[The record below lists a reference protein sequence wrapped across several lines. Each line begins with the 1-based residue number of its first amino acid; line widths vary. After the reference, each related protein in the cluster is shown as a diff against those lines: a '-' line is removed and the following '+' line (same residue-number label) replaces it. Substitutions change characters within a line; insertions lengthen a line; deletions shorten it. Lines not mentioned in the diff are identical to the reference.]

1 MFDKITDVF
10 DDIGDALVPK
20 EIAPYLGMIAPMIPG
35 IGIMG
40 TMALSQLGSM
50 KMNAGRLD
58 PYSAAAAAMALST
71 PEQRALRE
79 AGRLDPSKGTVGQK
93 MSAYISSGLG
103 SLSKD
108 PKSFSSTI
116 ARGFDP
122 TKAMFDTGNIFGSA
136 EKGSYFE
143 NPILAGLD
151 IGTLPEGL
159 KGDPALEKFAKGQ
172 PYRFKL
178 AGDTIDDL
186 KVQFEPLENVPG
198 VEDNPYFSGYAR
210 PGPSDISQYAKDNF
224 DMLAEKTYDLKYGK
238 ALTAG
243 EVLDE
248 VGYDVYDKMTADEL
262 KAAQEAGRTGG
273 TVDKNFLTKGM
284 ELGSEL
290 AGGIFPG
297 FGERN
302 PVTGAFEGK
311 FDFGKALQTVSVAGT
326 LGSLNQLAEEI
337 KKQKELDE
345 QKQREIWGEWFKSYE
360 RTARKPYYDP
370 NPDAPQS
377 RYQDPFLVEKFKRF
391 MLATG
396 GRVGYNMGGLSGG
409 IMGSA
414 GVPQGMQVDGRN
426 GTFIPMGVEEKADD
440 VPAMLSKNEFVMTA
454 DAVKAAG
461 DGDANVG
468 AQRMY
473 DLMHNL
479 EAQV

>member
-58 PYSAAAAAMALST
+58 PYSAVAAAMALST

-273 TVDKNFLTKGM
+273 TIDASFLQQAGEM
-284 ELGSEL
+284 GSQL
-290 AGGIFPG
+290 AGEIIPG
-297 FGERN
+297 FRDLD
-302 PVTGAFEGK
+302 PVTGAVTSK
-311 FDFGKALQTVSVAGT
+311 FNFGKALQPVSVAGT
-326 LGSLNQLAEEI
+326 LGSLNMLAEEL
-337 KKQKELDE
+337 KKQKQLDE
-345 QKQREIWGEWFKSYE
+345 QKQREIWSTWFDSYQ
-360 RTARKPYYDP
+360 RTTGRSYDQSMY
-370 NPDAPQS
+370 PDPI
-377 RYQDPFLVEKFKRF
+377 LLEKFNRF

-409 IMGSA
+409 IMGSS

>member
-1 MFDKITDVF
+1 MFDKITDVL
-10 DDIGDALVPK
+10 DDIGDLVPK

-50 KMNAGRLD
+50 KMNAGKLD

-238 ALTAG
+238 PLTAA
-243 EVLDE
+243 EVKAE
-248 VGYDVYDKMTADEL
+248 VGEEVYNKMTADEL
-262 KAAQEAGRTGG
+262 KAAQDAGRTGG
-273 TVDKNFLTKGM
+273 TVDANFLTKGM
-284 ELGSEL
+284 EMGSEL

-297 FGERN
+297 FGERD
-302 PVTGAFEGK
+302 PITGQTIRGS
-311 FDFGKALQTVSVAGT
+311 FDFGKALQTVSVATT

-370 NPDAPQS
+370 DPNAPQS

-409 IMGSA
+409 IMGSS

>member
-1 MFDKITDVF
+1 MLDKIRDVF

-58 PYSAAAAAMALST
+58 PYAAAAAAISLST

-79 AGRLDPSKGTVGQK
+79 AGRIDPSKGTVGQK
-93 MSAYISSGLG
+93 LSAGIGNFFGGADTRLG
-103 SLSKD
+103 R
-108 PKSFSSTI
+108 
-116 ARGFDP
+116 AFDP
-122 TKAMFDTGNIFGSA
+122 TRSMFQFTSGGD
-136 EKGSYFE
+136 GSYFE

-151 IGTLPEGL
+151 T
-159 KGDPALEKFAKGQ
+159 GQ
-172 PYRFKL
+172 FRLSNKSAPL
-178 AGDTIDDL
+178 ADL
-186 KVQFEPLENVPG
+186 
-198 VEDNPYFSGYAR
+198 
-210 PGPSDISQYAKDNF
+210 SDLQKIQSDLDAGKDMGKIQKDNF
-224 DMLAEKTYDLKYGK
+224 DILAQETYDLKYGK
-238 ALTAG
+238 PLTAA
-243 EVLDE
+243 EVKAE
-248 VGYDVYDKMTADEL
+248 VGEEVYNKMTADEL

-273 TVDKNFLTKGM
+273 TIDDSFLQQAGEM
-284 ELGSEL
+284 GSQL
-290 AGGIFPG
+290 AGEIIPG
-297 FGERN
+297 FRDLD
-302 PVTGAFEGK
+302 PVTGAVTSK
-311 FDFGKALQTVSVAGT
+311 FNFGKALQTVSVAGT
-326 LGSLNQLAEEI
+326 LGSLNMLAEEL
-337 KKQKELDE
+337 KKQKQLDE

-360 RTARKPYYDP
+360 RTTGRTYD
-370 NPDAPQS
+370 QS
-377 RYQDPFLVEKFKRF
+377 SYADPILLEKYNRF

-409 IMGSA
+409 IMGSS

>member
-1 MFDKITDVF
+1 MGKISDFF
-10 DDIGDALVPK
+10 DDVGDALVPK

-93 MSAYISSGLG
+93 VSAYISEGLG

-136 EKGSYFE
+136 AKGSYFE

-151 IGTLPEGL
+151 TGTLPEGL

-172 PYRFKL
+172 PYRFEL
-178 AGDTIDDL
+178 TGDTVDDL
-186 KVQFEPLENVPG
+186 KVQFVPLENVPG

-210 PGPSDISQYAKDNF
+210 PGPSDISKYAKDNF

-238 ALTAG
+238 ALTDAQ
-243 EVLDE
+243 VKAE
-248 VGYDVYDKMTADEL
+248 VGEEVYNKMTADEL
-262 KAAQEAGRTGG
+262 IAAKEAGRTGG
-273 TVDKNFLTKGM
+273 TVDANFFTKGM
-284 ELGSEL
+284 EMGSEL

-302 PVTGAFEGK
+302 PITGAFEGK

-326 LGSLNQLAEEI
+326 LGSLNMLAEEL
-337 KKQKELDE
+337 KKQKQLL
-345 QKQREIWGEWFKSYE
+345 QLV
-360 RTARKPYYDP
+360 
-370 NPDAPQS
+370 
-377 RYQDPFLVEKFKRF
+377 FLV
-391 MLATG
+391 
-396 GRVGYNMGGLSGG
+396 
-409 IMGSA
+409 
-414 GVPQGMQVDGRN
+414 
-426 GTFIPMGVEEKADD
+426 
-440 VPAMLSKNEFVMTA
+440 
-454 DAVKAAG
+454 
-461 DGDANVG
+461 NV
-468 AQRMY
+468 QI
-473 DLMHNL
+473 
-479 EAQV
+479 

>member
-1 MFDKITDVF
+1 MFDKITDVL

-93 MSAYISSGLG
+93 LSAGIGNFFGGADTRLG
-103 SLSKD
+103 R
-108 PKSFSSTI
+108 
-116 ARGFDP
+116 AFDP
-122 TKAMFDTGNIFGSA
+122 TRSMFDTGNIFGSA
-136 EKGSYFE
+136 QKGSYFE

-151 IGTLPEGL
+151 TGTLPEAL
-159 KGDPALEKFAKGQ
+159 KGDPALEKFAKSQ
-172 PYRFKL
+172 PY
-178 AGDTIDDL
+178 G
-186 KVQFEPLENVPG
+186 FEFYSVPGSDVMTGGTVPLENVPG
-198 VEDNPYFSGYAR
+198 VEDDPFFMGYAR
-210 PGPSDISQYAKDNF
+210 PEPSDISQYAKDNF

-238 ALTAG
+238 PLTAA
-243 EVLDE
+243 EVKAE
-248 VGYDVYDKMTADEL
+248 VGEEVYNKMTADEL
-262 KAAQEAGRTGG
+262 KAAQDAGRTGG
-273 TVDKNFLTKGM
+273 TVDANFLTKGM
-284 ELGSEL
+284 EMGSEL

-297 FGERN
+297 FGERD
-302 PVTGAFEGK
+302 PITGQIKAK
-311 FDFGKALQTVSVAGT
+311 SFDFGKALQTVSVATT

-370 NPDAPQS
+370 DPNAPQS
-377 RYQDPFLVEKFKRF
+377 NYQDPFLVEKFKRF

-409 IMGSA
+409 IMGSS

-426 GTFIPMGVEEKADD
+426 GTFIPMGVKEKADD

-473 DLMHNL
+473 DLMHSL

>member
-1 MFDKITDVF
+1 MGKISDFF
-10 DDIGDALVPK
+10 DDVGDALVPK

-79 AGRLDPSKGTVGQK
+79 AGRIDPSKGTVGQK
-93 MSAYISSGLG
+93 LSAGIGNFFGGADTRLG
-103 SLSKD
+103 R
-108 PKSFSSTI
+108 
-116 ARGFDP
+116 AFDP
-122 TKAMFDTGNIFGSA
+122 TRSMFQFTSGGD
-136 EKGSYFE
+136 GSYFE

-151 IGTLPEGL
+151 T
-159 KGDPALEKFAKGQ
+159 GQ
-172 PYRFKL
+172 FRLSNKSAPL
-178 AGDTIDDL
+178 ADL
-186 KVQFEPLENVPG
+186 
-198 VEDNPYFSGYAR
+198 
-210 PGPSDISQYAKDNF
+210 SDLQKIQSDLDAGKDMGKIQKDNF
-224 DMLAEKTYDLKYGK
+224 DILAQETYDLKYGK
-238 ALTAG
+238 PLTAA
-243 EVLDE
+243 EVKAE
-248 VGYDVYDKMTADEL
+248 VGEEVYDKMTADEL
-262 KAAQEAGRTGG
+262 KAAQDAGRTGG
-273 TVDKNFLTKGM
+273 EVDKNFLTKGM
-284 ELGSEL
+284 EMGSEL

-302 PVTGAFEGK
+302 PITGAFEGK

-326 LGSLNQLAEEI
+326 LGSLNMLAEEL
-337 KKQKELDE
+337 KKQKQLDE

-360 RTARKPYYDP
+360 RTTGRTYD
-370 NPDAPQS
+370 QS
-377 RYQDPFLVEKFKRF
+377 SYADPILLEKYNRF

-409 IMGSA
+409 IMGSS

>member
-1 MFDKITDVF
+1 MGKISDFF
-10 DDIGDALVPK
+10 DDVGDALVPK

-71 PEQRALRE
+71 PEQRALRA
-79 AGRLDPSKGTVGQK
+79 AGRMDPSKGTVGQK
-93 MSAYISSGLG
+93 LSAGIGEFFG
-103 SLSKD
+103 GAD
-108 PKSFSSTI
+108 TRI
-116 ARGFDP
+116 GRAFDP
-122 TKAMFDTGNIFGSA
+122 TRSMFQFTSGGD
-136 EKGSYFE
+136 GSYFE

-151 IGTLPEGL
+151 T
-159 KGDPALEKFAKGQ
+159 GQ
-172 PYRFKL
+172 FRLSNKSAPL
-178 AGDTIDDL
+178 ADL
-186 KVQFEPLENVPG
+186 
-198 VEDNPYFSGYAR
+198 
-210 PGPSDISQYAKDNF
+210 SDLQKIQSDLDAGKDMGKIQKDNF
-224 DMLAEKTYDLKYGK
+224 DILAQETYDLKYGK
-238 ALTAG
+238 PLTAA
-243 EVLDE
+243 EVKAE
-248 VGYDVYDKMTADEL
+248 VGEEVYNKMTADEL

-273 TVDKNFLTKGM
+273 TIDDSFLQQAGEM
-284 ELGSEL
+284 GSQL
-290 AGGIFPG
+290 AGEIIPG
-297 FGERN
+297 FRDLD
-302 PVTGAFEGK
+302 PVTGAVTSK
-311 FDFGKALQTVSVAGT
+311 FNFGKALQTVSVAGP
-326 LGSLNQLAEEI
+326 LGSLNMLAEEL
-337 KKQKELDE
+337 KKQKQLDE

-360 RTARKPYYDP
+360 RTTGRTYD
-370 NPDAPQS
+370 QS
-377 RYQDPFLVEKFKRF
+377 SYADPILLEKYNRF

-409 IMGSA
+409 IMGSS